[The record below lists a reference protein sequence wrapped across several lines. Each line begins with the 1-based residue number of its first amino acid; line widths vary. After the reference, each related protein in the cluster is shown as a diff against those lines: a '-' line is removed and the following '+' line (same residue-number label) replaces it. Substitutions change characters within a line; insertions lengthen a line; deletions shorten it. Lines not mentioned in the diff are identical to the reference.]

1 MSCDDLK
8 GLTLFRQS
16 LLFLISSSDKKA
28 NEGSI
33 CSQDFIGARSLF
45 IAWGTGEDLGLNK
58 VIPPFN
64 VTSRK

>member
-8 GLTLFRQS
+8 GLTWFRQS

-33 CSQDFIGARSLF
+33 CSQDFIRDWSLF
-45 IAWGTGEDLGLNK
+45 IAWGMAEDLGLNK